1 MEEYNIKREYNCEEG
16 ETVYDQREYI
26 ISSENNKYLLR
37 LEIIDKNI
45 FFILSLN
52 DNIEYNYKTKM
63 DLLTLVNKLSLNANR
78 YSNFEAI
85 LQLLD
90 KIYEKQKMSINQS
103 TDVFCIL
110 EIKLINAIEE
120 EEIYEIKLNKNYMK
134 EKDKFNILFN
144 QIKLLKEKKE
154 DNGNNEQLNKTV
166 N

>member
-1 MEEYNIKREYNCEEG
+1 MEECNIKREYNCEEG
-16 ETVYDQREYI
+16 ETVYDQREYN

-154 DNGNNEQLNKTV
+154 DNGNNEQLNKK
-166 N
+166 